1 MNIGN
6 LTTTRGTIKFKVAM
20 QKSLEPISQHGEGF
34 KFDRNHD
41 SSFVLWTKT
50 NDVQGKKTLNS
61 IVTSKTLV

>member
-1 MNIGN
+1 M
-6 LTTTRGTIKFKVAM
+6 TTTRGSLKFKVAM

-50 NDVQGKKTLNS
+50 NDVQGKKNP
-61 IVTSKTLV
+61 